1 MSSSNFVHGCCHAFT
16 PGRVA
21 SIANSKALLLGGEFW
36 LVVVLQETTQNN
48 TLPEATFGPTLV
60 VAFITKKISLF
71 LCGGGLG
78 WKSETKK
85 GWFASMKQNILP
97 QQNCAKWF
105 ESISSCGRSAA
116 WTDHKK
122 PCGKFGQTQP
132 SVTLKY
138 QQIPPANNDNEIPS
152 KVVRGKLKIGN
163 YLGIFSTWGGRLVNC
178 PTRWSL
184 LFIFGFLYF
193 TSI

>member
-1 MSSSNFVHGCCHAFT
+1 MSSSNFVHGYCHAFT

-48 TLPEATFGPTLV
+48 TLPEATFGPTLI
-60 VAFITKKISLF
+60 VAFITRKIPFFCVEEGWDENLKQKKADL
-71 LCGGGLG
+71 
-78 WKSETKK
+78 
-85 GWFASMKQNILP
+85 QNILL